1 VASES
6 PVGGGRRLGAFLRRH
21 RGAVATSIF
30 AVIVLSLV
38 GPTIARQIFKLGFG
52 SEENEPADFVRKR
65 AEWFFRPR
73 ASNHGHIPNAL
84 RLKAIAQRDAT
95 IRDEGTFAS
104 HFSPA
109 AITISNSHWTSIGP
123 QPLTNEDPFGTASGR
138 MNALAID
145 PCDATNNTVY
155 AGAADG
161 GVWRTTDG
169 GTTWTPMTDSQPSI
183 SSGSIALVPSG
194 TNCAATTVYYGTGE
208 ENFAGDS
215 IYGAGVLKSTN
226 AGGTWAADA
235 TFTVGQPQSEFAAA
249 PYIGS
254 LSVKPGNTSVLLA
267 GIQGTGS
274 AIPSGLYLSAD
285 GGVHWALHN
294 PTNPSFDFA
303 TGAAF
308 DPNDSTGN
316 TAFAAM
322 GYPFGDMPLVTEGDC
337 TAAPCNGV
345 FKSADGGM
353 TWTRLT
359 GLDTAINNALGA
371 NSSKKYGRI
380 SITVSTPLPAGSGNP
395 ANTEIFAAIADG
407 TTSSSRFLAFAKS
420 TNGGT
425 TWSVLTFEPLCERG
439 SNSGQCFYDMALAI
453 QPGNPLVLFAGGAA
467 GAISNSSNP
476 EPTLLRSLDGGGTWA
491 DISADNAGHPDFPQ
505 IHVDHH
511 AIAFSPDGTKVY
523 IGNDGGVWSSADAMT
538 ATAGNQHWTN
548 LNSGLQTLQFYPA
561 MSAHPTN
568 TSIAFGGTQ
577 DNGSMAY
584 SGALTWNWL
593 PLCGDGGWTAVGPVS
608 ASAFTAFIVCD
619 AVGNGNTIFRSTDSA
634 TTFSSADSGINFTQ
648 SVAFIPPFVEDPGTP
663 ANVYFGTSR
672 LWQSKN
678 AGTSWV
684 SMAGGADLT
693 AGGGDVL
700 TTMAVAPTDSNTVY
714 VASGNAAVRV
724 STNALNGTSATFTLI
739 VAGLPSRPVT
749 HIAIDP
755 TTPATAYITFS
766 GFSGF
771 GDTDGHIFKT
781 TSTGSSWASI
791 DGDLPNIPVNDLLLD
806 PEDPENTIY
815 AGTDIGV
822 FVTSNGGAHWSTLAP
837 GLPNVEVLSLAL
849 QDSNRLLLAGTHG
862 RSAWEFALPAVGT
875 PVPTISAL
883 TPTSVSAGSAQF
895 TLTVSGTNFSAN
907 CVVNFNGSALT
918 TNTSGQPTSLTA
930 TVPATDVAAGGN
942 FPITVTDTGTGK
954 TSAPSTFT
962 VTAPTIASIS
972 PTSAT
977 AGSAQFPL
985 TVNGSNFTT
994 NSVVNFNGTAL
1005 TTSTAGEPTSLTGT
1019 VTAALIVTAGTF
1031 PVTVTDSGVTSNSV
1045 NFTVNPATAPDF
1057 SFGTITSSPANATVA
1072 AGGSV
1077 TYTVPINA
1085 IGGFS
1090 SSVALSCTS
1099 GLPAKTTCSTG
1110 SGTPSTPGMLTI
1122 STTASS
1128 IVPVA
1133 FRAPRRPL
1141 QPLTAA
1147 VGFLT
1152 AFLAAFFV
1160 MRTGLCKRRFAFGFS
1175 FAAIALAIALAACG
1189 GGGSGGGGGGGGGT
1203 PGTPAGTYTVTL
1215 TGTAGTTTHTATV
1228 PLIVSP

>member
-1 VASES
+1 MV
-6 PVGGGRRLGAFLRRH
+6 LG
-21 RGAVATSIF
+21 
-30 AVIVLSLV
+30 LV
-38 GPTIARQIFKLGFG
+38 GPTIARQVFKLGFG

-73 ASNHGHIPNAL
+73 ASNHGRIPNAL
-84 RLKAIAQRDAT
+84 RLKAMGQRDAR
-95 IRDEGTFAS
+95 IREEGTFAS
-104 HFSPA
+104 RFAPA
-109 AITISNSHWTSIGP
+109 AITISNSHWTPIGP

-138 MNALAID
+138 MNALAVD
-145 PCDATNNTVY
+145 TCDATNNTVY

-169 GTTWTPMTDSQPSI
+169 GTTWAAMTDAQPSI
-183 SSGSIALVPSG
+183 SSGSIALVASG

-215 IYGAGVLKSTN
+215 LYGAGVLKSTN
-226 AGGTWAADA
+226 AGTSWAADA
-235 TFTVGQPQSEFAAA
+235 TFTVGKPQDEFSAA

-254 LSVKPGNTSVLLA
+254 LSVKPGNSSVLLA
-267 GIQGTGS
+267 GIQGT
-274 AIPSGLYLSAD
+274 ATITSGLWLSTDA
-285 GGVHWALHN
+285 GVHWTLHN
-294 PTNPSFDFA
+294 PTNPTLDFA

-322 GYPFGDMPLVTEGDC
+322 GYPFGDAPLVSAHVC
-337 TAAPCNGV
+337 TASPCNGV

-380 SITVSTPLPAGSGNP
+380 SITVSTPIPAGSGNP
-395 ANTEIFAAIADG
+395 ANSVIFAAIADG

-425 TWSVLTFEPLCERG
+425 TWSVLTFEPFCERG

-453 QPGNPLVLFAGGAA
+453 QPGNPSVLFAGGAA
-467 GAISNSSNP
+467 GAIASSSNP

-523 IGNDGGVWSSADAMT
+523 VGNDGGVWSSTDAVT
-538 ATAGNQHWTN
+538 AAAGSQHWIN
-548 LNSGLQTLQFYPA
+548 LNGGLQTLQFYPA

-568 TSIAFGGTQ
+568 ANIVFGGTQ

-584 SGALTWNWL
+584 GGALAWNWL
-593 PLCGDGGWTAVGPVS
+593 PLCGDGGWTAIGPSS

-634 TTFSSADSGINFTQ
+634 ASFSPADSGINFNQ

-678 AGTSWV
+678 SGTSWI

-693 AGGGDVL
+693 MGGGDVI

-714 VASGNAAVRV
+714 VGSGEAAVQV
-724 STNALNGTSATFTLI
+724 SANALNGASATFTMI
-739 VAGLPSRPVT
+739 DTGLPTRSVT

-755 TTPATAYITFS
+755 TAAATAYVTFS

-781 TSTGSSWASI
+781 TSSGSSWASI
-791 DGDLPNIPVNDLLLD
+791 DGDLPNVPVNDLLLD
-806 PEDPENTIY
+806 PEDPESTIY

-849 QDSNRLLLAGTHG
+849 QDSGRLLLAGTHG
-862 RSAWEFALPAVGT
+862 RSAWEFALPAVGAPT
-875 PVPTISAL
+875 PSISSL
-883 TPTSVSAGSAQF
+883 SPTSVSAGSAQF

-907 CVVNFNGSALT
+907 CVVNFNGTALA
-918 TNTSGQPTSLTA
+918 TNTGGQPTSLTA

-962 VTAPTIASIS
+962 VTAPAITSIS

-977 AGSAQFPL
+977 AGAAQFTL
-985 TVNGSNFTT
+985 TVNGSNFTS

-1005 TTSTAGEPTSLTGT
+1005 TTSTAGAPSSLAGT
-1019 VTAALIVTAGTF
+1019 VTAALIATAGTF
-1031 PVTVTDSGVTSNSV
+1031 PVSVTDGGVTSNSV
-1045 NFTVNPATAPDF
+1045 NFVVNPAAAPDF
-1057 SFGTITSSPANATVA
+1057 SFGTITSAPANATVA

-1099 GLPAKTTCSTG
+1099 GLPTKTSCSTG
-1110 SGTPSTPGMLTI
+1110 SATPSAAGMLTI
-1122 STTASS
+1122 STTAASL
-1128 IVPVA
+1128 VPVSE
-1133 FRAPRRPL
+1133 RLPL
-1141 QPLTAA
+1141 GP
-1147 VGFLT
+1147 
-1152 AFLAAFFV
+1152 
-1160 MRTGLCKRRFAFGFS
+1160 
-1175 FAAIALAIALAACG
+1175 
-1189 GGGSGGGGGGGGGT
+1189 
-1203 PGTPAGTYTVTL
+1203 
-1215 TGTAGTTTHTATV
+1215 
-1228 PLIVSP
+1228 